1 MNSEANVALLKRVYT
16 SIKYHLEVLD
26 LLISKISDLE
36 SQKRINEL
44 KSNYLRIQEECEGI
58 FAKYDVTPEYESE
71 LKKVLARTNLEAN
84 KIDAEVLGP
93 LLIEASKRDINE
105 LRQKL
110 DLVDDKDESILN
122 FANTIFSYDEAYM
135 AGLANYYPGRVSGA

>member
-44 KSNYLRIQEECEGI
+44 KSNYLRIQEVRSICYRMMLLGM
-58 FAKYDVTPEYESE
+58 KM
-71 LKKVLARTNLEAN
+71 NLR
-84 KIDAEVLGP
+84 K
-93 LLIEASKRDINE
+93 
-105 LRQKL
+105 
-110 DLVDDKDESILN
+110 
-122 FANTIFSYDEAYM
+122 F
-135 AGLANYYPGRVSGA
+135 